1 LRLRLR
7 KQACGRP
14 ITLQGDE
21 VKRIIWSCQ
30 VWQFGDIIAVAGY
43 PLMDL
48 NAVAHVRFVM
58 KGGVVIRNDIAA
70 H

>member
-1 LRLRLR
+1 LNYLV
-7 KQACGRP
+7 C
-14 ITLQGDE
+14 
-21 VKRIIWSCQ
+21 VWSVNYL

-58 KGGVVIRNDIAA
+58 KGGVVIRNDIAP

>member
-1 LRLRLR
+1 LNYLVFENYLV
-7 KQACGRP
+7 C
-14 ITLQGDE
+14 
-21 VKRIIWSCQ
+21 VWSVNYL

-58 KGGVVIRNDIAA
+58 KGGVVIRNDIAP